1 MSIIRSMNIK
11 DFTIIVDTRE
21 QKPWTFD
28 DHSVANRKLDTGD
41 YSVEGLEKIF
51 TIERKRSVSEIAGN
65 ISEKRFYDELD
76 RMRDF
81 KHKFILLE
89 FSLNSVLDYPVGST
103 VPKKLWNTL
112 KITGKY
118 ILKYLTEISIKYD
131 VHIIYCG
138 SSDNAEEMA
147 LSIMKR
153 MVERYARSQT
163 EDI

>member
-1 MSIIRSMNIK
+1 MNIK

>member
-1 MSIIRSMNIK
+1 MNIK

-103 VPKKLWNTL
+103 VPKKLWSTL

-118 ILKYLTEISIKYD
+118 ILKYLTEISMKYD

-138 SSDNAEEMA
+138 SSSNAEEMA